1 MDDSYTALAA
11 LQHHER
17 EDGSGYPSG
26 LTKSDIHPYAQIAAV
41 ADIYSA
47 MTSKRVYQSKQ
58 ELISVLREIN
68 NLSFGK
74 LNAKTVQAFIQHLMP
89 NFIGK
94 RVLLNTGDIGVII
107 MNNLVD
113 IFRPLVKVDGMF
125 VDLSRERNV
134 AIVEIYMD

>member
-1 MDDSYTALAA
+1 
-11 LQHHER
+11 
-17 EDGSGYPSG
+17 
-26 LTKSDIHPYAQIAAV
+26 
-41 ADIYSA
+41 
-47 MTSKRVYQSKQ
+47 
-58 ELISVLREIN
+58 
-68 NLSFGK
+68 
-74 LNAKTVQAFIQHLMP
+74 MP